1 MDKRVESR
9 QADCLDGGSTPPSST
24 KKERTFVL
32 SFFVELTLKHPFRSH
47 RTYSIRARHS
57 LQAASAL
64 AYSHLRRWTLDVS
77 QF

>member
-24 KKERTFVL
+24 KKERTEVL
-32 SFFVELTLKHPFRSH
+32 SFFCGAVLQQLYLGLIAIKSL
-47 RTYSIRARHS
+47 RARHS

-64 AYSHLRRWTLDVS
+64 AYSHLRRLTRLRLL
-77 QF
+77 